1 MDEMSRVFIDHHFQR
16 RRDYISNL
24 QNSYHRNQTEIC
36 KHLFALAAVGFGY
49 NLTLMGDISSE
60 NWSFLLWLATA
71 VGLGVTVTCCFLT
84 FQVTSTVQNILI
96 ELTAQEFQNSEREEG
111 KFEERLETK
120 ITWLNWLKLAAFIAF
135 GFSML
140 VIVIQ
145 TALVNQH

>member
-1 MDEMSRVFIDHHFQR
+1 MDEMSRVFIDDHFQR

-36 KHLFALAAVGFGY
+36 KHLFALAVVGFGY
-49 NLTLMGDISSE
+49 NLTLIGDISSE

>member
-1 MDEMSRVFIDHHFQR
+1 MDEMSGVLIDDHFQR
-16 RRDYISNL
+16 RRDYISHL
-24 QNSYHRNQTEIC
+24 QNSYHRNQTEFC
-36 KHLFALAAVGFGY
+36 KHLFALAVVGFGY
-49 NLTLMGDISSE
+49 NLTLIGDISSE

-120 ITWLNWLKLAAFIAF
+120 NTWLNWLKLAAFIAF